1 MAISMTVF
9 NVGAVVGS
17 LAIIWWVAYGMLT
30 DSMREEEENE

>member
-17 LAIIWWVAYGMLT
+17 LAIIWWVAYGLLT
-30 DSMREEEENE
+30 DSMREEEEE

>member
-17 LAIIWWVAYGMLT
+17 LLIIWWVAYGLLT
-30 DSMREEEENE
+30 DSMREEEEDE

>member
-17 LAIIWWVAYGMLT
+17 LLIIWWVAYGLLT
-30 DSMREEEENE
+30 DSMREEEEE

>member
-17 LAIIWWVAYGMLT
+17 LLIIWWVAYGLLT
-30 DSMREEEENE
+30 DSMREEDEE

>member
-1 MAISMTVF
+1 MAVTMTLF

-30 DSMREEEENE
+30 DTMWEDEEE

>member
-17 LAIIWWVAYGMLT
+17 LLIIWWVAYGLLT
-30 DSMREEEENE
+30 DNMKEDEEE

>member
-17 LAIIWWVAYGMLT
+17 LAIIWFVAYGLLT
-30 DSMREEEENE
+30 NAMWEDEEV